1 MQRNDRTGKHTF
13 MLPIVHDSV
22 CTGCGL
28 CEKAC
33 VTEKPAIFILPNE
46 VAKGKAGDHY
56 IKGWDKNDEKR
67 VKNAEAKETTTELS
81 KKKDAASY
89 LNSVGDLY

>member
-1 MQRNDRTGKHTF
+1 

-33 VTEKPAIFILPNE
+33 VTEKPAIFVLPLD
-46 VAKGKAGDHY
+46 VSKGKAGDHY
-56 IKGWDKNDEKR
+56 IKGWDKEDEKR
-67 VKNAEAKETTTELS
+67 VENAEAEETITELS
-81 KKKDAASY
+81 KKGSAEGY
-89 LNSVGDLY
+89 LNSGDLF